1 MPIAGGSLI
10 HRVLMQPIS
19 TASASTMARRSTGW
33 KVSVIAVADFT
44 GVGRIE
50 SRTGTMPAPFA
61 IRYSGAALPCKLA
74 AWELPHVR
82 KSWPVAGR
90 GRRPGRLRQDGA
102 DGCAVQAAARALP
115 DRRHHQRHLHQMG
128 RRISGALGR
137 AARRA
142 HHGRRDRRLPAHR
155 HPRGRVRQPRRGRR
169 HAGQVPRP
177 RPGADRIRRRQS
189 GGNVFARARRPH
201 HLRHRRR
208 GRRKN
213 SVQRRPGH
221 HAFGSAGDQQDRSRP
236 PRRRL
241 AGQHGARHQ
250 AHARRAAFH
259 LQQSARRLWRRRNRP
274 LHRGQRRARRVMNDP
289 LPASGGG
296 ISMRE
301 TSEPGGCV
309 MARELHR
316 VKIAPKGMGLNDFV
330 AMQEG
335 FFAAEGLDVELDWK
349 TFRGTQSSW
358 KNLDY
363 LHRPQDRPYT
373 EDKVDVIQGAC
384 VWGSICNASAGMGR
398 FVADAYGVSPWAIFV
413 RPDSRIRAP
422 QDLKDVPISVGMRA
436 GSHFNVP
443 YRLEKFLA
451 LEHIKTVNTGGFGAR
466 LKALLDGEVEA
477 ASLLPPQIAMAE
489 QLGLR
494 KIIEDTF
501 HTLWWV
507 PDGSPPEVVTGYL
520 RALDRAEKAMDA
532 DLEKYLPLWKL
543 AVPVE
548 FETTHAWDFTR
559 FGRGERFVYEPI
571 PRSEFDEVMDQV
583 KRWGLDDYLK
593 DREFENLA
601 AEVAR

>member
-1 MPIAGGSLI
+1 
-10 HRVLMQPIS
+10 
-19 TASASTMARRSTGW
+19 
-33 KVSVIAVADFT
+33 
-44 GVGRIE
+44 
-50 SRTGTMPAPFA
+50 
-61 IRYSGAALPCKLA
+61 
-74 AWELPHVR
+74 
-82 KSWPVAGR
+82 
-90 GRRPGRLRQDGA
+90 
-102 DGCAVQAAARALP
+102 
-115 DRRHHQRHLHQMG
+115 
-128 RRISGALGR
+128 
-137 AARRA
+137 
-142 HHGRRDRRLPAHR
+142 
-155 HPRGRVRQPRRGRR
+155 
-169 HAGQVPRP
+169 
-177 RPGADRIRRRQS
+177 
-189 GGNVFARARRPH
+189 
-201 HLRHRRR
+201 
-208 GRRKN
+208 
-213 SVQRRPGH
+213 
-221 HAFGSAGDQQDRSRP
+221 
-236 PRRRL
+236 
-241 AGQHGARHQ
+241 
-250 AHARRAAFH
+250 
-259 LQQSARRLWRRRNRP
+259 
-274 LHRGQRRARRVMNDP
+274 
-289 LPASGGG
+289 
-296 ISMRE
+296 
-301 TSEPGGCV
+301 

-335 FFAAEGLDVELDWK
+335 FFAAVGLDVELDWE

-358 KNLDY
+358 KDLQY
-363 LHRPQDRPYT
+363 FQRPQDRPYT
-373 EDKVDVIQGAC
+373 EDKAEVIQGAC

-413 RPDSRIRAP
+413 RPDSRIRQP
-422 QDLKDVPISVGMRA
+422 RDLKDVPIAVGMRA

-532 DLEKYLPLWKL
+532 DPAKYLPLWKL
-543 AVPVE
+543 AVPAE
-548 FETTHAWDFTR
+548 FETTHAWDFSR
-559 FGRGERFVYEPI
+559 FGRGERFVYETI

>member
-1 MPIAGGSLI
+1 
-10 HRVLMQPIS
+10 
-19 TASASTMARRSTGW
+19 
-33 KVSVIAVADFT
+33 
-44 GVGRIE
+44 
-50 SRTGTMPAPFA
+50 
-61 IRYSGAALPCKLA
+61 
-74 AWELPHVR
+74 
-82 KSWPVAGR
+82 
-90 GRRPGRLRQDGA
+90 
-102 DGCAVQAAARALP
+102 
-115 DRRHHQRHLHQMG
+115 
-128 RRISGALGR
+128 
-137 AARRA
+137 
-142 HHGRRDRRLPAHR
+142 
-155 HPRGRVRQPRRGRR
+155 
-169 HAGQVPRP
+169 
-177 RPGADRIRRRQS
+177 
-189 GGNVFARARRPH
+189 
-201 HLRHRRR
+201 
-208 GRRKN
+208 
-213 SVQRRPGH
+213 
-221 HAFGSAGDQQDRSRP
+221 
-236 PRRRL
+236 
-241 AGQHGARHQ
+241 
-250 AHARRAAFH
+250 
-259 LQQSARRLWRRRNRP
+259 
-274 LHRGQRRARRVMNDP
+274 
-289 LPASGGG
+289 
-296 ISMRE
+296 
-301 TSEPGGCV
+301 

-358 KNLDY
+358 KDLQY
-363 LHRPQDRPYT
+363 FQRPQDRPYT
-373 EDKVDVIQGAC
+373 QDKAEVIQGAC

-398 FVADAYGVSPWAIFV
+398 FVAEAYGDSPWAIFV
-413 RPDSRIRAP
+413 RPDSRIKQP

-532 DLEKYLPLWKL
+532 DLAKYLPLWKL
-543 AVPVE
+543 AVPAE
-548 FETTHAWDFTR
+548 FETTHAWDFSR
-559 FGRGERFVYEPI
+559 FGRGERFVYETV